1 MKIGD
6 KFEVKSQPNVTPIRF
21 VLTAIKKQPYG
32 YVLEIFERKSMG
44 LWEPANDTIEVEAEW
59 FRQRKIKS
67 I

>member
-6 KFEVKSQPNVTPIRF
+6 KFEVQPQRNVTPIRF
-21 VLTAIKKQPYG
+21 TLVDIKDQTYGHVLN
-32 YVLEIFERKSMG
+32 IFERKSMG
-44 LWEPANDTIEVEAEW
+44 LWEPANKTIEVEAEW